1 MTTWTRSMVILL
13 GLLTATLGVW
23 AGFAPTSFY
32 RDGPI
37 PLIDTNWVSMLPP
50 YNEHLVRD
58 YGFVNLG
65 LTMVFIVA
73 AIRLTPSLVRAG
85 AAAMLAFGAPHT
97 IFHSFHL
104 GHMSAADA
112 AAQTVTTSL
121 LTLVLPTIVFLMAGR
136 LDQREIEGKREGTLR
151 SRTYASQPLG
161 RF

>member
-13 GLLTATLGVW
+13 GAFTASLGVW

-32 RDGPI
+32 LDGPI

-73 AIRLTPSLVRAG
+73 AIRLTPALVRAG
-85 AAAMLAFGAPHT
+85 AAALLVFGAPHT
-97 IFHSFHL
+97 IFHTFHL
-104 GHMSAADA
+104 DHMSAADA
-112 AAQTVTTSL
+112 TA
-121 LTLVLPTIVFLMAGR
+121 
-136 LDQREIEGKREGTLR
+136 
-151 SRTYASQPLG
+151 
-161 RF
+161 